1 MNATFPAPALPRPRV
16 SVLDVLDIVDTALAT
31 VALRLPA
38 HVSREDLASAGRVAL
53 IAAVAQVN
61 GTIDEVRA
69 YCFSRVRGAMFD
81 ELRRLDP
88 LSRRTRARVSA
99 VRRAAG
105 ELELELGRAPSD
117 DELAEAVGV
126 TPAMVRQA
134 LRLGQAADSPDSE
147 PETLASVPDTATVS
161 PAAHAEAGDLAA
173 TIRAALT
180 RLPERHARVVR
191 RYHFEDATLDE
202 IAGEL
207 GVSIERVRQL
217 RQAAEKKL
225 REDDLVVALWPVN
238 DDRGWR
244 D

>member
-1 MNATFPAPALPRPRV
+1 MNAAPVSAPAPV

-53 IAAVAQVN
+53 IASVAQVK
-61 GTIDEVRA
+61 GTLDEVRA
-69 YCFSRVRGAMFD
+69 YSFARVRGAMFD

-88 LSRRTRARVSA
+88 LSRRTRARVTA
-99 VRRAAG
+99 VRRAAAD
-105 ELELELGRAPSD
+105 LELETGRAPSD
-117 DELAEAVGV
+117 DELADAVGV
-126 TPAMVRQA
+126 TPALVRQA
-134 LRLGQAADSPDSE
+134 IRLGQAADSPDSE
-147 PETLASVPDTATVS
+147 PETLARVPDHATS
-161 PAAHAEAGDLAA
+161 TPAESAESGDLVA
-173 TIRAALT
+173 TMRAALA

-225 REDDLVVALWPVN
+225 REDVVVLALWPVS
-238 DDRGWR
+238 DDRGYR